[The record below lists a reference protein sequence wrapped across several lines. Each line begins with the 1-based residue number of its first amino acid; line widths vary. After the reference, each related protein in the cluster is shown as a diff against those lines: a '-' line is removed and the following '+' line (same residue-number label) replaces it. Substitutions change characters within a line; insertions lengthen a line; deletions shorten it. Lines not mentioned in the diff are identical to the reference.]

1 MKTSNKQHI
10 LFRYLVVIAVI
21 LLFSAAI
28 IYNMLKISIVEAK
41 AWNDKADGLLKK
53 ETVLPPERGRL
64 LSDNGSVLAANLNYY
79 TARIDW
85 SCEVLRTTTSRTVWM
100 CCATA
105 FRYSARTR
113 RVLRTGRKN

>member
-41 AWNDKADGLLKK
+41 A
-53 ETVLPPERGRL
+53 
-64 LSDNGSVLAANLNYY
+64 
-79 TARIDW
+79 
-85 SCEVLRTTTSRTVWM
+85 
-100 CCATA
+100 
-105 FRYSARTR
+105 
-113 RVLRTGRKN
+113 